1 MQEVEWQFDA
11 LDLRPVIRW
20 LEARRPF
27 SGPAG
32 PETDRVSIPPGGL
45 SAAQPMIAFTP
56 LEPRDIVD
64 TYLDTP
70 DWRFHRAGLAA
81 RLRNTNGAFEGSLK
95 TLEAPVDALRKRTEI
110 QTPLPSGEVQAL
122 MEADSRAG
130 SWVRALAGSLPPV
143 PLFSLHSTRRPYAIL
158 LDGQPAGEVV
168 LDETAVDQ
176 PSEREPTRLRRV
188 EVEVPPDVVDRV
200 RPFVDDLRRACRLTP
215 AMSSKFELGL
225 LTLDLTPAGL
235 PDLGPITVPAG
246 PSMGELAFAVIRR
259 AFLAFL
265 RCEPGAR
272 LGEDIEALHDM
283 RVAARRMRAALALF
297 EPALPLRARTLRE
310 ELRWIASRLGEVR
323 DLDIQ
328 LSWIASWS
336 QGATADDLASLGL
349 LSSALEKRRELA
361 RKGMLRAL
369 DSRRYAH
376 LVTRLTHTLRSG
388 PPRRSQPSRTPALA
402 AFPGLIEQRFGRV
415 VKAGRNLQADS
426 PPEAFHRLRIR
437 CKRLRYAVENARD
450 LYGGPAADYIKV
462 LVRLQDL
469 LGEHQD
475 AFVAISRLLELL
487 QSVARQ
493 LPPRAIFMMGR
504 VSQRYEQQAVKL
516 RKRFPKVYLPVQ
528 GKAWT
533 RLQRAIL
540 DGQRAEGSA
549 VWPPVVS
556 PRPLPPQE
564 G

>member
-11 LDLRPVIRW
+11 LDLRPVVRW

-27 SGPAG
+27 SGPTG
-32 PETDRVSIPPGGL
+32 PESDRVSMPHGGL

-56 LEPRDIVD
+56 LEPRDIID

-81 RLRNTNGAFEGSLK
+81 RLRSTNGVFEGSLK
-95 TLEAPVDALRKRTEI
+95 TFEAPVDALRMRTEI

-130 SWVRALAGSLPPV
+130 NWVRALAGSRPPA
-143 PLFSLHSTRRPYAIL
+143 PLFRLHSTRRPYAIL
-158 LDGQPAGEVV
+158 LDGQPVGEVV

-176 PSEREPTRLRRV
+176 PSDREPNRLRRV
-188 EVEVPPDVVDRV
+188 EVEVSPNVVDRV

-215 AMSSKFELGL
+215 AMASKFELGL

-235 PDLGPITVPAG
+235 PDVGPITVPAG
-246 PSMGELAFAVIRR
+246 PSMGELAYAVIRR

-297 EPALPLRARTLRE
+297 EPALPPRARTLRE
-310 ELRWIASRLGEVR
+310 ELRWFAGRLGEVR

-349 LSSALEKRRELA
+349 LSSALEKRRQLA
-361 RKGMLRAL
+361 RKRMLRAL
-369 DSRRYAH
+369 ESRRYAH
-376 LVTRLTHTLRSG
+376 LVTRLTRALRSG
-388 PPRRSQPSRTPALA
+388 PPRSSRPSRTPALA

-415 VKAGRNLQADS
+415 VKAGRDLQADS

-450 LYGGPAADYIKV
+450 LYGGPAAGYIEV

-487 QSVARQ
+487 QSLARQ
-493 LPPRAIFMMGR
+493 LPPQVIFMMGR

-516 RKRFPKVYLPVQ
+516 RKRFPKVYPPVQ

-533 RLQRAIL
+533 RLQRAML

-549 VWPPVVS
+549 VWPPAVT
-556 PRPLPPQE
+556 PHPLPPQE